1 MILFRRNSG
10 IDKCPEIGLKTGSF
24 VNIMEIENKH
34 IEDLI
39 YSYLIGLVMVK
50 ILHEDIPAFSG
61 QGIHGTIDF
70 LLEFLILQISQRM
83 GIGVYLQLLYRQ

>member
-1 MILFRRNSG
+1 MICYRYF
-10 IDKCPEIGLKTGSF
+10 
-24 VNIMEIENKH
+24 
-34 IEDLI
+34 
-39 YSYLIGLVMVK
+39 LIGLVMVK